1 MRAKPIHKEEQY
13 KLIMECRT
21 SGLTDYQ
28 WCQEKGIRPG
38 TFYNWIARFRKDGYP
53 EFPNPLGRRS
63 PHKAVQHEVVKLELD
78 NADNAHAIAKN
89 MDQNTC
95 ITKATNLSDEA
106 TIEILTSC
114 ASIRF
119 SNNVDPHLL
128 ELVLGFVGGDQ

>member
-1 MRAKPIHKEEQY
+1 MRAKTIHKQEQY

-38 TFYNWIARFRKDGYP
+38 TFYNWIARFRKNGYP
-53 EFPNPLGRRS
+53 EFPNSLSRKS
-63 PHKAVQHEVVKLELD
+63 PHKAVKHEVVKLELD
-78 NADNAHAIAKN
+78 NTDNSCVISKGI
-89 MDQNTC
+89 DQNAC
-95 ITKATNLSDEA
+95 ITKSTNISDEA

-119 SNNVDPHLL
+119 SNNVNPQLL
-128 ELVLGFVGGDQ
+128 ELVMGFVGGNQ